1 MGTMKDEER
10 RNKMEEQRISKSE
23 NEALRIAQ
31 GSRDCV
37 VLLPG
42 FGYLFDRDLFVQA
55 KACALD
61 HGVDVLELSFG
72 TLPFDKKNMK
82 ASIDVCLPIAMRRA
96 CMILDELP
104 YERCHFVGKSFG
116 TVAAVKLRKR
126 YGDQPAL
133 LFTPLKQT
141 LPLIEAKD
149 RIAYGS
155 RDPFLDEEDQRAYA
169 KLVCSEKLFCAG
181 ANHSLV
187 HEEECYT
194 KRYLK
199 QACAMTQRFMDEF
212 SIR

>member
-1 MGTMKDEER
+1 
-10 RNKMEEQRISKSE
+10 
-23 NEALRIAQ
+23 
-31 GSRDCV
+31 
-37 VLLPG
+37 
-42 FGYLFDRDLFVQA
+42 
-55 KACALD
+55 
-61 HGVDVLELSFG
+61 
-72 TLPFDKKNMK
+72 
-82 ASIDVCLPIAMRRA
+82 MR
-96 CMILDELP
+96 
-104 YERCHFVGKSFG
+104 HS

>member
-23 NEALRIAQ
+23 NEALRIVQ

-55 KACALD
+55 KVCALD

-82 ASIDVCLPIAMRRA
+82 ASIDVCLSIAMRRA

-126 YGDQPAL
+126 YGDQPA
-133 LFTPLKQT
+133 
-141 LPLIEAKD
+141 AD
-149 RIAYGS
+149 R
-155 RDPFLDEEDQRAYA
+155 
-169 KLVCSEKLFCAG
+169 SERQDRLWKP
-181 ANHSLV
+181 
-187 HEEECYT
+187 
-194 KRYLK
+194 
-199 QACAMTQRFMDEF
+199 
-212 SIR
+212 

>member
-1 MGTMKDEER
+1 
-10 RNKMEEQRISKSE
+10 
-23 NEALRIAQ
+23 
-31 GSRDCV
+31 
-37 VLLPG
+37 
-42 FGYLFDRDLFVQA
+42 
-55 KACALD
+55 
-61 HGVDVLELSFG
+61 
-72 TLPFDKKNMK
+72 MK
-82 ASIDVCLPIAMRRA
+82 ASIDVCLPIAMRQA

-155 RDPFLDEEDQRAYA
+155 CDPFLDEEDQRAYA

-187 HEEECYT
+187 HEEERYT